1 MLRTGMKSE
10 RVSVSDLNK
19 LTRASYILTKIN
31 RVARLCGSFRRAPP
45 KQKKPM
51 IKLEKKKIK

>member
-31 RVARLCGSFRRAPP
+31 RVARLCGSFRRAVPFVEHLP
-45 KQKKPM
+45 NKKN
-51 IKLEKKKIK
+51 L

>member
-31 RVARLCGSFRRAPP
+31 RVARLSGSFRRAVPFVEHLP
-45 KQKKPM
+45 NKKN
-51 IKLEKKKIK
+51 L